1 MDVTDHVNSQSGAC
15 SRMIVVAVLCI
26 VFAPRGGA
34 QTTGTSAS
42 GTMVSCAQKAFAARA
57 VRRPS
62 SAFNDDRFDVTYY
75 AIHISLD
82 PAASRINGDV
92 LVRAVMLT
100 DSVDF
105 MLLDLSDAMI
115 VDSAVLSA
123 GPVPVDKFLEGI
135 RVHLDRP
142 YRRGEPVAVEI
153 FYHGV
158 PQATG
163 FGSFIFSSYNGSP
176 WIWSLSEPYGASDWW
191 PCRNDNND
199 KPDSVDMFIKV
210 PAGLKAGSNGRLV
223 AELPNGD
230 GTTTFHWAERYPI
243 APYLVSLAVGD
254 FTAVTDWFRYSPT
267 DSMLIINYVFP
278 QDLPAA
284 LPTLLETK
292 DMLRIFSDLYGLYPF
307 VSEKYGHTH
316 FGWGGAME
324 HQTMT
329 STSNFAELTL
339 AHELAHQW
347 FGDMISPANWPN
359 LWLNEGFAVY
369 NESLFLQRYRGDSAY
384 WAHMNGMMPQA
395 MNASGSL
402 YVQDTTTVTNLFNYN
417 RVYAKGAWTLHML
430 RHVLGDSVFF
440 HAIRAYAADS
450 RVRFRTA
457 TTEDL
462 RRICESVAG
471 RDLGY
476 FFNEWV
482 YGEGY
487 PRYQYSWSASPG
499 GNGYGLALLL
509 HERGSSQATPVFTM
523 PVDVRVYSGAWDTT
537 LTVMNSAPDQTFA
550 LVLPRVPADVQ
561 IDPDGWILKEVIAPE
576 SILPASYSLAQNYP
590 NPFNPSTTIS
600 FALPHRSDV
609 TLAVFDALGREIN
622 VLLHGRVEAG
632 NHVVQWKA
640 IDARGRPVGSGV
652 YFCRLTT
659 SSFSAT
665 RKMLVVR

>member
-1 MDVTDHVNSQSGAC
+1 MNSLCHRC
-15 SRMIVVAVLCI
+15 SRPITLAALCA
-26 VFAPRGGA
+26 VFASAAVA
-34 QTTGTSAS
+34 QTPGYPPPGPIAI
-42 GTMVSCAQKAFAARA
+42 CAQKALAAES

-62 SAFNDDRFDVTYY
+62 SAFNDDRFNVTYY
-75 AIHISLD
+75 AIHISLN
-82 PAASRINGDV
+82 PAASLINGDV
-92 LVRAVMLT
+92 LVRAVMLS

-105 MLLDLSDAMI
+105 ILLDLSDAMI
-115 VDSAVLSA
+115 VDSVLVDSGHA
-123 GPVPVDKFLEGI
+123 PVDQFLEGI

-142 YRRGEPVAVEI
+142 YRRGEPAAAEI
-153 FYHGV
+153 FYHGI
-158 PQATG
+158 PQPTG

-199 KPDSVDMFIKV
+199 KPDSVDMFITV
-210 PAGLKAGSNGRLV
+210 PAGLKAGSNGKLV
-223 AELPNGD
+223 AELPNGN

-267 DSMLIINYVFP
+267 DSMLILNYVFP

-307 VSEKYGHTH
+307 VTEKYGHTH

-329 STSNFAELTL
+329 STTNFAELTL

-395 MNASGSL
+395 LNATGSL
-402 YVQDTTTVTNLFNYN
+402 YVQDTTTVTNLFNYD

-450 RVRFRTA
+450 RLRFKTA

-462 RRICESVAG
+462 RRVFESVSG
-471 RDLGY
+471 QDLGY
-476 FFNEWV
+476 FFDEWV

-487 PRYQYSWSASPG
+487 PRYQYTWTTAAAG
-499 GNGYGLALLL
+499 RGYTLALVLD
-509 HERGSSQATPVFTM
+509 ERGSSQATPFFTM
-523 PVDVRVYSGAWDTT
+523 PVDIRVYSGSWDTT
-537 LTVMNSAPDQTFA
+537 FTVVNSTSDQTFS
-550 LVLPRVPADVQ
+550 LSLTHLPTDVQ
-561 IDPDGWILKEVIAPE
+561 IDPEGWILKEVTAPG
-576 SILPASYSLAQNYP
+576 SILPGSYSLAQNYP
-590 NPFNPSTTIS
+590 NPFNPETTIS

-609 TLAVFDALGREIN
+609 TLTVFDALGREVK
-622 VLLHGRVEAG
+622 VLLRERVEAG
-632 NHVVQWKA
+632 SHTVQWNG
-640 IDARGRPVGSGV
+640 IDSRGRPVSSGI

-659 SSFSAT
+659 GSFSAT
-665 RKMLVVR
+665 RKMCVVR